1 MLVELRAENYAV
13 IDHAIASFGPGLNLL
28 TGETGAGKSILVDA
42 LALLMGGK
50 SSAEVVRHGAD
61 KAVVSCVFESTA
73 NAENILEENGIDSG
87 GNDVILR
94 REISSGGKGRVFV
107 NNQPATVAV
116 LRQLAPELALVHA
129 QSESLASFDQSQQ
142 RILLDRFAGIDTA
155 AVAEAYTR
163 WRSAQEKLDDLLQ
176 GEQDRLRM
184 VDLWSYQQKEIE
196 AAHLVPGE
204 DEALETEKRVLANAE
219 KLYAA
224 ATNAFDQLYEG
235 GSSAEAALRAAL
247 RNVEEL
253 ARYDARFTEAAQ
265 QLASTRATV
274 GDLSASL
281 RDYAEGINASP
292 ERLAEIEDRLALL
305 DRLKRKYGKTI
316 AEVVAFAEDVTRK
329 LAEVEDRD
337 EILKTLR
344 AELASASAAYCAA
357 ASALSAERHA
367 AAAKLATLAEA
378 QINSLAMKVRFELAV
393 HSAESP
399 AANEDEQDGKQSFVS
414 GHDFSRAESGAPPT
428 EGFAALKGHDFSRAA
443 DAAKKAGALAPEGS
457 TSDTAHWTANGWD
470 QVEYRISTNP
480 GEPLKPLDQ
489 IASGGEMSRVMLAL
503 KVSVEEGAVKPKKK
517 QPTPR
522 TLVFDEIDIG
532 IGGRAAEA
540 VGQKL
545 KSLSRGQQV
554 LCVTH
559 LPQIAAFADQHFLI
573 DKRESDGR
581 TKMQVRLLDDR
592 ARTHEVARMLSGAK
606 VTETSLQH
614 AAQMIAGSR

>member
-50 SSAEVVRHGAD
+50 SSVEVVRHGAD
-61 KAVVSCVFESTA
+61 KAVVSCVFESTH
-73 NAENILEENGIDSG
+73 NAETILEENGIDSG
-87 GNDVILR
+87 GSDVILR
-94 REISSGGKGRVFV
+94 REILATGKGRVFV

-129 QSESLASFDQSQQ
+129 QSESLSSFDQAQQ
-142 RILLDRFAGIDTA
+142 RSLLDRFGGISTDA
-155 AVAEAYTR
+155 AAEAYAR
-163 WRSAQEKLDDLLQ
+163 WRGAFVKLDELLK

-184 VDLWSYQQKEIE
+184 VDLWSYQSKEIDG
-196 AAHLVPGE
+196 AHLEPAE

-224 ATNAFDQLYEG
+224 AMGAFEQLYEG
-235 GSSAEAALRAAL
+235 GASAEGALRGAL

-253 ARYDARFTEAAQ
+253 ARYDSRFSEAAQ
-265 QLASTRATV
+265 QLASVRATV
-274 GDLSASL
+274 DDVATSL

-292 ERLAEIEDRLALL
+292 ERLAEIEDRLALIE
-305 DRLKRKYGKTI
+305 RLKRKYGKTI
-316 AEVVAFAEDVTRK
+316 AEVAAFGEDVTRK

-337 EILKTLR
+337 EILKALR
-344 AELASASAAYCAA
+344 AELDSAAGAYRAA
-357 ASALSAERHA
+357 AIALTAERKA
-367 AAAKLATLAEA
+367 AAAKLAKLAEA
-378 QINSLAMKVRFELAV
+378 QINSLAMKVKFEV
-393 HSAESP
+393 GVTGTEQES
-399 AANEDEQDGKQSFVS
+399 
-414 GHDFSRAESGAPPT
+414 
-428 EGFAALKGHDFSRAA
+428 
-443 DAAKKAGALAPEGS
+443 
-457 TSDTAHWTANGWD
+457 HWTSNGWD
-470 QVEYRISTNP
+470 TAEYRISTNP
-480 GEPLKPLDQ
+480 GDPLKPLHE

-503 KVSVEEGAVKPKKK
+503 KVSVEEGAAKPKKK
-517 QPTPR
+517 MPTPR

-573 DKRESDGR
+573 DKREADGR
-581 TKMQVRLLDDR
+581 TKTKVTLLDDR
-592 ARTHEVARMLSGAK
+592 ARTHEVARMVSGAK
-606 VTETSLQH
+606 VTDTSLQH
-614 AAQMIAGSR
+614 AAQMIAASR

>member
-1 MLVELRAENYAV
+1 MGCAAESKDLLFRSELKMLVELRAENYAV
-13 IDHAIASFGPGLNLL
+13 IDHAIAAFGPGLNLL
-28 TGETGAGKSILVDA
+28 TGETGAGKSIQVDA

-50 SSAEVVRHGAD
+50 SSAELVRHGAE

-73 NAENILEENGIDSG
+73 SAEAILEENGIDSAG
-87 GNDVILR
+87 SEVILR
-94 REISSGGKGRVFV
+94 REILLTGKGRVFV

-129 QSESLASFDQSQQ
+129 QSESLSSFDQAQQ
-142 RILLDRFAGIDTA
+142 RILLDRFGGISTD
-155 AVAEAYTR
+155 AVAEAHAG
-163 WRSAQEKLDDLLQ
+163 WRTAQEKLDELLQ

-184 VDLWSYQQKEIE
+184 VDLWSYQRKEIE
-196 AAHLVPGE
+196 AARLEPGE

-224 ATNAFDQLYEG
+224 AMGAFEQLYEG
-235 GSSAEAALRAAL
+235 GASAEAALRAAL

-253 ARYDARFTEAAQ
+253 ARYDNRFNEAVQ

-274 GDLSASL
+274 GDLGSSL
-281 RDYAEGINASP
+281 RDYAEGINGSP

-316 AEVVAFAEDVTRK
+316 AEVVAFGEEVARK

-337 EILKTLR
+337 EILKALR
-344 AELASASAAYCAA
+344 AELATAAAAYRAA
-357 ASALSAERHA
+357 ASALSAERKA
-367 AAAKLATLAEA
+367 AAAKLARLAEA
-378 QINSLAMKVRFELAV
+378 QINSLAMKVRFEIAV
-393 HSAESP
+393 HSQEST
-399 AANEDEQDGKQSFVS
+399 AIELENQNKKQSLVS
-414 GHDFSRAESGAPPT
+414 GHDFSRAEN
-428 EGFAALKGHDFSRAA
+428 
-443 DAAKKAGALAPEGS
+443 AAKNKGALAPEV
-457 TSDTAHWTANGWD
+457 HWTANGWD
-470 QVEYRISTNP
+470 QVEYRIATNP
-480 GEPLKPLDQ
+480 GEPLKPLHE
-489 IASGGEMSRVMLAL
+489 IASGGEMSRVLLAL
-503 KVSVEEGAVKPKKK
+503 KVSVEEGQAKPKKK
-517 QPTPR
+517 MPAPR

-545 KSLSRGQQV
+545 KSLGRGQQV

-559 LPQIAAFADQHFLI
+559 LPQIAAFADQHFVVE
-573 DKRESDGR
+573 KRESGGR
-581 TKMQVRLLDDR
+581 TKMQIRLLDDR
-592 ARTHEVARMLSGAK
+592 ARTHEVARMVSGAK

>member
-13 IDHAIASFGPGLNLL
+13 IDHAIAVFGPGLNLL

-50 SSAEVVRHGAD
+50 ASSEVVRHGAE
-61 KAVVSCVFESTA
+61 KAVVACVFEATPG
-73 NAENILEENGIDSG
+73 AEAILEENGIDAE
-87 GNDVILR
+87 GNDIILR
-94 REISSGGKGRVFV
+94 REILSTGKGRVFV

-116 LRQLAPELALVHA
+116 LKQLAPELALVHA
-129 QSESLASFDQSQQ
+129 QTETLTSFDQAQQ
-142 RILLDRFAGIDTA
+142 RILLDRFAGISTE
-155 AVAEAYTR
+155 AVSEAYARWRAAEA
-163 WRSAQEKLDDLLQ
+163 KLNELVE

-184 VDLWSYQQKEIE
+184 VDLWSYQHKEIDAARLE
-196 AAHLVPGE
+196 AGE

-224 ATNAFDQLYEG
+224 AMGAFEQLYEG
-235 GSSAEAALRAAL
+235 GSSAEVMLRAAA

-253 ARYDARFTEAAQ
+253 ARYDGRFAEAAQ
-265 QLASTRATV
+265 QLESARAVV
-274 GDLSASL
+274 GDVSGSL

-292 ERLAEIEDRLALL
+292 ERLAEIEDRLAAL
-305 DRLKRKYGKTI
+305 DRLKRKYGQTV
-316 AEVVAFAEDVTRK
+316 AEVIAFGEDVARK
-329 LAEVEDRD
+329 LAEVEDKD

-344 AELASASAAYCAA
+344 ADVDEAARAYRHTAE
-357 ASALSAERHA
+357 SVHAERKA
-367 AAAKLATLAEA
+367 AAAKLGKLAEG
-378 QINSLAMKVRFELAV
+378 QINSLAMKVRFAV
-393 HSAESP
+393 DVRTGEK
-399 AANEDEQDGKQSFVS
+399 E
-414 GHDFSRAESGAPPT
+414 
-428 EGFAALKGHDFSRAA
+428 A
-443 DAAKKAGALAPEGS
+443 D
-457 TSDTAHWTANGWD
+457 WTAAGWD
-470 QVEYRISTNP
+470 TVEYRIATNP
-480 GEPLKPLDQ
+480 GEPLKALDE

-503 KVSVEEGAVKPKKK
+503 KVSVEEGAAKPKKK
-517 QPTPR
+517 SATPR

-545 KSLSRGQQV
+545 KALSRGQQV

-573 DKRESDGR
+573 DKREADGR

-606 VTETSLQH
+606 VTDTSLQH
-614 AAQMIAGSR
+614 AGQMIAGSR

>member
-61 KAVVSCVFESTA
+61 KAVVSCVFESTV

-87 GNDVILR
+87 GNEVILR
-94 REISSGGKGRVFV
+94 REILSTGKGRVFV

-129 QSESLASFDQSQQ
+129 QSESLSSFDQAQQ
-142 RILLDRFAGIDTA
+142 RTLLDRFGGLSTD
-155 AVAEAYTR
+155 AVADAHIR
-163 WRSAQEKLDDLLQ
+163 WRTAQEKLDELLH

-196 AAHLVPGE
+196 AARLEAGE

-224 ATNAFDQLYEG
+224 AMGAFERLYESG
-235 GSSAEAALRAAL
+235 DSAEAALRSAIK
-247 RNVEEL
+247 NIEEL

-265 QLASTRATV
+265 QLVSTRATV
-274 GDLSASL
+274 EDVASNL

-292 ERLAEIEDRLALL
+292 DRLAEIEDRLALL

-316 AEVVAFAEDVTRK
+316 AEVIAFGEDVTRK

-337 EILKTLR
+337 EILKALR
-344 AELASASAAYCAA
+344 AVLGEAEKAYRTAA
-357 ASALSAERHA
+357 AALSAERKA
-367 AAAKLATLAEA
+367 AAAKLAKLAEA
-378 QINSLAMKVRFELAV
+378 QINSLAMKVHFEIVVNSAATSSQ
-393 HSAESP
+393 SAE
-399 AANEDEQDGKQSFVS
+399 EQGV
-414 GHDFSRAESGAPPT
+414 
-428 EGFAALKGHDFSRAA
+428 LKGHDFSRA
-443 DAAKKAGALAPEGS
+443 DNAAKKEGALAPGGS
-457 TSDTAHWTANGWD
+457 SSETAHWTATGWD
-470 QVEYRISTNP
+470 TVEYRIATNS
-480 GEPLKPLDQ
+480 GEPLKPLHE

-517 QPTPR
+517 KPTPR

-559 LPQIAAFADQHFLI
+559 LPQIAAFADQHFVVE
-573 DKRESDGR
+573 KREADGR
-581 TKMQVRLLDDR
+581 TKMQIRLLDDR

-606 VTETSLQH
+606 VTDTSLQH

>member
-13 IDHAIASFGPGLNLL
+13 IDHAIAAFGPGLNLL

-50 SSAEVVRHGAD
+50 ASAEVVRHGAD
-61 KAVVSCVFESTA
+61 KAVVACVFESTA
-73 NAENILEENGIDSG
+73 GAETILEENGIDADGSEI
-87 GNDVILR
+87 ILR
-94 REISSGGKGRVFV
+94 REILATGKGRVFV

-116 LRQLAPELALVHA
+116 LKLLAPELALVHA
-129 QSESLASFDQSQQ
+129 QSENLASFDQAQQ
-142 RILLDRFAGIDTA
+142 RILLDRFGGLSTE
-155 AVAEAYTR
+155 AVGEAYAH
-163 WRSAQEKLDDLLQ
+163 WRSAAAKLDAMVE

-184 VDLWSYQQKEIE
+184 VDLWSYQQKEIA
-196 AAHLVPGE
+196 AAHLVAGE

-224 ATNAFDQLYEG
+224 AMGAFEQLYEG
-235 GSSAEAALRAAL
+235 GASAEVALRAAA

-253 ARYDARFTEAAQ
+253 ARYDGRFAEAAQ
-265 QLASTRATV
+265 QLESARATL

-281 RDYAEGINASP
+281 RDYAEGIDASP
-292 ERLAEIEDRLALL
+292 ERLAEIEDRLAAL

-316 AEVVAFAEDVTRK
+316 AEVVAFGEEVERK

-337 EILKTLR
+337 EILKALR
-344 AELASASAAYCAA
+344 AVLGKSAAEYREA
-357 ASALSAERHA
+357 ASALSAQRKA
-367 AAAKLATLAEA
+367 AARKLAKLAEA
-378 QINSLAMKVRFELAV
+378 QINSLAMKARFEIAV
-393 HSAESP
+393 NAVE
-399 AANEDEQDGKQSFVS
+399 GQSGWAS
-414 GHDFSRAESGAPPT
+414 S
-428 EGFAALKGHDFSRAA
+428 
-443 DAAKKAGALAPEGS
+443 
-457 TSDTAHWTANGWD
+457 GWD
-470 QVEYRISTNP
+470 QVEYRIATNP
-480 GEPLKPLDQ
+480 GEPLKALDE

-503 KVSVEEGAVKPKKK
+503 KVTVEEGAAKPKAKP
-517 QPTPR
+517 PTPR

-545 KSLSRGQQV
+545 KSLGRGQQV

-573 DKRESDGR
+573 DKREADGR

-592 ARTHEVARMLSGAK
+592 ARMHEVARMVSGAK

>member
-13 IDHAIASFGPGLNLL
+13 IDHAIAVLGPGLNLL

-50 SSAEVVRHGAD
+50 SSVEVVRHGAD
-61 KAVVSCVFESTA
+61 KAVVACVFESTPG
-73 NAENILEENGIDSG
+73 AEAVLEENGIDAEG
-87 GNDVILR
+87 HEIILR
-94 REISSGGKGRVFV
+94 REILSTGKGRVFV

-116 LRQLAPELALVHA
+116 LKQLAPELALVHA
-129 QSESLASFDQSQQ
+129 QTETLTSFDQAQQ
-142 RILLDRFAGIDTA
+142 RVLLDRFASISTD
-155 AVAEAYTR
+155 AVAEAYAS
-163 WRSAQEKLDDLLQ
+163 WHAAQNKLNDLLQ

-184 VDLWSYQQKEIE
+184 VDLWSYQRKEIE

-204 DEALETEKRVLANAE
+204 DDDLETEKRVLANAE

-224 ATNAFDQLYEG
+224 AMGAFDQLYEG
-235 GSSAEAALRAAL
+235 GASAEVALRASL

-253 ARYDARFTEAAQ
+253 ARYDNRFADAVQ
-265 QLASTRATV
+265 QVASARATL
-274 GDLSASL
+274 GDVAATL

-305 DRLKRKYGKTI
+305 DRLKRKYGHTV
-316 AEVVAFAEDVTRK
+316 AEVIAFGADVTQK
-329 LAEVEDRD
+329 LAEVEDRE

-344 AELASASAAYCAA
+344 IALASAAAAYRTA
-357 ASALSAERHA
+357 ASALTAERKA
-367 AAAKLATLAEA
+367 AAARLARLSEA
-378 QINSLAMKVRFELAV
+378 QINSLAMKVKFEVAV
-393 HSAESP
+393 HSAEVLHSEGGGGFNP
-399 AANEDEQDGKQSFVS
+399 RIKST
-414 GHDFSRAESGAPPT
+414 EST
-428 EGFAALKGHDFSRAA
+428 R
-443 DAAKKAGALAPEGS
+443 ALAPDGS
-457 TSDTAHWTANGWD
+457 TSDTAHWTSTGWD
-470 QVEYRISTNP
+470 VVECRISTNP
-480 GEPLKPLDQ
+480 GEPLKPLTE

-503 KVSVEEGAVKPKKK
+503 KVTVEEAAAKPKTKS
-517 QPTPR
+517 PTPR

-540 VGQKL
+540 VGHKL

-581 TKMQVRLLDDR
+581 TKTKISLLDDR
-592 ARTHEVARMLSGAK
+592 ARTHEVARMVSGAK

-614 AAQMIAGSR
+614 AAQMIAASR

>member
-13 IDHAIASFGPGLNLL
+13 IDHAIAVLGPGLNLL

-50 SSAEVVRHGAD
+50 SSTDVVRHGAE

-73 NAENILEENGIDSG
+73 GAETILEENGIDCE
-87 GNDVILR
+87 GNEIILR
-94 REISSGGKGRVFV
+94 REILSSGKGRVFV

-116 LRQLAPELALVHA
+116 LKQLAPELALVHA
-129 QSESLASFDQSQQ
+129 QTETLSSFDQTQQ
-142 RILLDRFAGIDTA
+142 RILLDRFAGLSTE
-155 AVAEAYTR
+155 AVAEAHAS
-163 WRSAQEKLDDLLQ
+163 WRAAAEKLDELLK

-184 VDLWSYQQKEIE
+184 VDLWSYQRKEIE
-196 AAHLVPGE
+196 QAHLEAGE
-204 DEALETEKRVLANAE
+204 DETLETEKRVLGNAE

-224 ATNAFDQLYEG
+224 AMGAFEQLYEG
-235 GSSAEAALRAAL
+235 GASAEAALRAAV

-253 ARYDARFTEAAQ
+253 ARYDGRFTEAAE
-265 QLASTRATV
+265 QLESARAML
-274 GDLSASL
+274 GDVSASL

-305 DRLKRKYGKTI
+305 DRLKRKYGKSV
-316 AEVVAFAEDVTRK
+316 AEVIAFGQEVGRK
-329 LAEVEDRD
+329 LGEVEDRD

-344 AELASASAAYCAA
+344 KDLDETAKAYRVAAI
-357 ASALSAERHA
+357 ALSAERKA
-367 AAAKLATLAEA
+367 AAGKLAKLAET
-378 QINSLAMKVRFELAV
+378 QINSLAMKVRFEVAV
-393 HSAESP
+393 T
-399 AANEDEQDGKQSFVS
+399 ANESQ
-414 GHDFSRAESGAPPT
+414 
-428 EGFAALKGHDFSRAA
+428 
-443 DAAKKAGALAPEGS
+443 
-457 TSDTAHWTANGWD
+457 AHWTASGWD
-470 QVEYRISTNP
+470 EVEYRIATNA
-480 GEPLKPLDQ
+480 GEPLKPLHE

-503 KVSVEEGAVKPKKK
+503 KVSVEEGAIKPKTKN
-517 QPTPR
+517 PTPR

-545 KSLSRGQQV
+545 KSLSKGQQV

-559 LPQIAAFADQHFLI
+559 LPQIASFADQHFVVE
-573 DKRESDGR
+573 KREADGR
-581 TKMQVRLLDDR
+581 TKMQIRLLDDR
-592 ARTHEVARMLSGAK
+592 ARTHEVARMLSGAT